1 METVVGVLRLA
12 WGFFS
17 DIVVPGLGISF
28 ASLFLGVA
36 VIHFSIRILKPLLGV
51 GNSSTRDASLFASR
65 HKPPSRPSGTKG
77 SYDYSSTSDSW
88 GW

>member
-1 METVVGVLRLA
+1 METVFGVLRLA

-17 DIVVPGLGISF
+17 DIVVPGLGIPF

-51 GNSSTRDASLFASR
+51 GSSSARDASLFASR
-65 HKPPSRPSGTKG
+65 HKPSSRSNDSKG
-77 SYDYSSTSDSW
+77 SYNYSSTSDSW